1 MKLKRF
7 LAVAGITL
15 SMVAVAGLIVLFPVL
30 HVDKFQRLNASKL
43 SLGGEQAA
51 VIYDG
56 AGAEI
61 ESFQTPVVSY
71 YQIPKHTVDA
81 FVSCEDKKFF
91 THKGVD
97 YKRIAGAARKD
108 IKSGKPKEGAS
119 TISQQVVKNTHLSGE
134 KTVRRKLEE
143 TKLAKELE
151 RKYSKEKILEIYLN
165 RIYFGGDNTGIEAA
179 AQNYFGKSTDKLT
192 LSESAMLAG
201 IIPGPNRYSPAV
213 SYDKAVERRDLALK
227 IMLDDEKISREE
239 YNAAIAEK
247 LEIKRDKRTASA
259 LNGYLNAAMSEAA
272 ELTGI
277 ALTDFSKKNYKVYT
291 FMDKAKQAALE
302 EIVDKREQP
311 DSQGG
316 GAPDVLGILL
326 DNKSGGVCAFYGR
339 SKHDLRTIKRQPASA
354 IKPVLVYAPALE
366 NNTVNANSILE
377 DKETDF
383 NGYKPRNYE
392 NKYYGEITVRRAVE
406 TSSNIIAVKVLE
418 YEGIPYAKAAA
429 GKAGILFHEKDDTLA
444 LALGGFTEGITPLSL
459 CGAYSVFARGGMF
472 KKPSFIR
479 AVYGASG
486 NLLYQYA
493 DKEERVFSGNTACIM
508 TDMLTGAVKR
518 GTAKKLAPLPFQV
531 AAKTG
536 TADNDA
542 YCLSYTAPHTMC
554 VWIGNTEGTGELAA
568 TGGGLPTVMSKE
580 IYERLNLN

>member
-7 LAVAGITL
+7 LIGAGITL
-15 SMVAVAGLIVLFPVL
+15 SIIAVAGLIVLFPVL
-30 HVDKFQRLNASKL
+30 HVNKFQRLNPDKL
-43 SLGGEQAA
+43 SLQNEQAA

-61 ESFQTPVVSY
+61 ESFKTPVVSF

-91 THKGVD
+91 SHGGVD
-97 YKRIAGAARKD
+97 YKRIAGAARRD

-143 TKLAKELE
+143 AKLAGELE

-165 RIYFGGDNTGIEAA
+165 RIYFGGDNVGIESA
-179 AQNYFGKSTDKLT
+179 AQNYFGKPTEKLT

-201 IIPGPNRYSPAV
+201 IIPSPNRYSPAV
-213 SYDKAVERRDLALK
+213 SQEKAVERRDLALK
-227 IMLDDEKISREE
+227 IMLEDKKITQEEYAAAISEKI
-239 YNAAIAEK
+239 
-247 LEIKRDKRTASA
+247 EIKRNDGAALTPNNYPSA
-259 LNGYLNAAMSEAA
+259 ALAEAA

-277 ALTDFSKKNYKVYT
+277 PLNDFSKKNYKVYT
-291 FMDKAKQAALE
+291 FMDKAKQAALQE
-302 EIVDKREQP
+302 TIAKREP
-311 DSQGG
+311 HI
-316 GAPDVLGILL
+316 LGILL
-326 DNKSGGVCAFYGR
+326 DNQSGGVCAFYGK

-366 NNTVNANSILE
+366 NNTIRADSLLDDI
-377 DKETDF
+377 ETDF

-392 NKYYGEITVRRAVE
+392 NKYYGEISVKRAVE

-418 YEGIPYAKAAA
+418 YQGIPYAKAAA
-429 GKAGILFHEKDDTLA
+429 EKAGIIFHEKDDTLA

-459 CGAYSVFARGGMF
+459 CGAYSVFARGGTF

-479 AVYGASG
+479 AVYGPSG

-493 DKEERVFSGNTACIM
+493 NKEERVFSEGTSRIM
-508 TDMLTGAVKR
+508 TDILTGTVKR
-518 GTAKKLAPLPFQV
+518 GTAKKLAPLPYRV

-542 YCLSYTAPHTMC
+542 YCLSYTARHTVC
-554 VWIGNTEGTGELAA
+554 VWAGTDGENGNAV
-568 TGGGLPTVMSKE
+568 TGGGLPTVISRE
-580 IYERLNLN
+580 IYEGIYN